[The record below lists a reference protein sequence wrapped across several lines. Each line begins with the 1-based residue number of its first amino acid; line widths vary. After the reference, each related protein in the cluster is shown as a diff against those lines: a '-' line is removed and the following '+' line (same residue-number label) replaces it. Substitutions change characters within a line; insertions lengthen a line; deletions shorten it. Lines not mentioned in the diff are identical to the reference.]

1 MERTTSPDGI
11 AIACWRSG
19 EGPPLLLV
27 HGGVSDHTRWKPVLH
42 GFERKFTVYAM
53 DRRGRGGSG
62 DAWSYA
68 IEREFEDVAA
78 VVDGIG
84 EPVNLLGHSF
94 GAVCALGAAHLTPN
108 IRALVLYEPP
118 PVGGEGLLSPKMVT
132 RLQTLLDHGDRESV
146 VTLFMSEVAAVP
158 PQELA
163 MLRAQPAWKGR
174 VAAAHTILRE
184 LHALKTLA
192 PYDAAHLGSLAL
204 PVLLLVGGVS
214 DPMYADN
221 VGLLH
226 TLLSTSQVVA
236 LPGQQHMA
244 MNTNPELF
252 EQEILS
258 FLTNAGTD
266 DGDSVI
272 NAA

>member
-1 MERTTSPDGI
+1 
-11 AIACWRSG
+11 
-19 EGPPLLLV
+19 
-27 HGGVSDHTRWKPVLH
+27 VLS

-68 IEREFEDVAA
+68 IEREFEDIAA
-78 VVDGIG
+78 VVDAIG

-94 GAVCALGAAHLTPN
+94 GAVCALGAAHLTSN
-108 IRALVLYEPP
+108 IGALVLYEPP
-118 PVGGEGLLSPKMVT
+118 PVGSENLVSPKMVS
-132 RLQTLLDHGDRESV
+132 RLQALLDHGDREGM
-146 VTLFMSEVAAVP
+146 VTLFMSEVAAIP

-163 MLRAQPAWKGR
+163 MLKTLPSWNGR

-184 LHALKTLA
+184 LGALKTLD
-192 PYDAAHLGSLAL
+192 PYDPAQLSALAI
-204 PVLLLVGGVS
+204 PVLLLVGGES

-226 TLLSTSQVVA
+226 TMLPTSQVVA

-244 MNTNPELF
+244 MHTNPELF
-252 EQEILS
+252 QQEILA
-258 FLTNAGTD
+258 FLASVGTD
-266 DGDSVI
+266 VGDSVI
-272 NAA
+272 HAA